1 MQSKVCVTEQV
12 NFFSIFDSWSFFSLL
27 LGFDPAYPE
36 ENPGNFNFLRIYFDT
51 LKSVFNLRKKITKV
65 IKMAEINIHFA
76 FRHVWR
82 WYGTATWTRIQ
93 RMLLNLNFFLQQY
106 CLCSIHSGITI
117 ILQLRNAIGDTRYLW
132 PHGVVHWTIDSHH
145 SGRYWSYL

>member
-1 MQSKVCVTEQV
+1 
-12 NFFSIFDSWSFFSLL
+12 
-27 LGFDPAYPE
+27 
-36 ENPGNFNFLRIYFDT
+36 
-51 LKSVFNLRKKITKV
+51 
-65 IKMAEINIHFA
+65 MAEINIHFA

-145 SGRYWSYL
+145 SGRYWSYLKGQMRPIVHYFSILFSLQYEDFHTAISKLYFYAIWYFFSIWKHSFDWNIWLYW